1 MDATSS
7 RYFSIIFMDIK
18 LSKLSLHL
26 PVRFQSALNV
36 NFIVTS
42 TVRVDNFSHTIDS
55 NLDIYLGLD
64 PSCDVSEVEIF
75 AAKICKVK
83 Y

>member
-1 MDATSS
+1 M
-7 RYFSIIFMDIK
+7 FI
-18 LSKLSLHL
+18 

-42 TVRVDNFSHTIDS
+42 IVLVESLSHTIDN

-64 PSCDVSEVEIF
+64 PN
-75 AAKICKVK
+75 
-83 Y
+83 

>member
-1 MDATSS
+1 M
-7 RYFSIIFMDIK
+7 
-18 LSKLSLHL
+18 HL

-42 TVRVDNFSHTIDS
+42 TVRVDSFSDTIDN

-64 PSCDVSEVEIF
+64 PNWDVSEVEIF
-75 AAKICKVK
+75 AAKIIK
-83 Y
+83 